1 MNQNCNSINYCMINV
16 KQHHHRSFSSNSD
29 CFCETDFDNCII
41 MNKIKFNMYVEL
53 SLVFMKDKSVCFYFF
68 VKINL
73 LSVLVTQ
80 DYTKE
85 FLFLQ
90 IKSKLTIVFSLM
102 YCILITLVP
111 SWLSVEKTSCE
122 EEKQ

>member
-1 MNQNCNSINYCMINV
+1 
-16 KQHHHRSFSSNSD
+16 
-29 CFCETDFDNCII
+29 
-41 MNKIKFNMYVEL
+41 MYVEL